1 MIDVRNGNVIGNLID
16 FYDEKLIMKDVNCFA

>member
-1 MIDVRNGNVIGNLID
+1 MIDVRNGNVIGNLIV